1 MFDSGGLYLEVA
13 PGGGRW
19 WRWKNHYGG
28 KEKRLSFGVYPDVN
42 LKAARE
48 KRDACRK
55 QLATGV
61 DPGEARNA
69 EKVAKAGLESFEG
82 IAREW
87 HQKFSKGLSEKYSD
101 LILRRFEQDVF
112 PWIGKRPI
120 AQLESSEM
128 LALLRRIESRG
139 ALETTHRI
147 KQKCGSVFC
156 YAVSTGRA
164 QRDPTTGLNG
174 AIPPARVKHHAS
186 IRNRRRSAN
195 CSGPS
200 MDTKALSQ
208 DVRYN

>member
-1 MFDSGGLYLEVA
+1 L
-13 PGGGRW
+13 P
-19 WRWKNHYGG
+19 
-28 KEKRLSFGVYPDVN
+28 
-42 LKAARE
+42 
-48 KRDACRK
+48 K
-55 QLATGV
+55 QV
-61 DPGEARNA
+61 
-69 EKVAKAGLESFEG
+69 LESFEG

-120 AQLESSEM
+120 AQIESSEM
-128 LALLRRIESRG
+128 LALLRQLESRG

-147 KQKCGSVFC
+147 KQKCSSVFC

-186 IRNRRRSAN
+186 ITEPKKIGELLRAVDGYQGFFVTR
-195 CSGPS
+195 C
-200 MDTKALSQ
+200 ALQ
-208 DVRYN
+208 LAPLVFLRPGELR